1 MKQRR
6 IHEHCLCLEIVN
18 FYPEQSHLR
27 CDSWLRLQLLE
38 NFYFHGTLAFVFLS
52 KLTFCKSAAVIN
64 HKFQGYADTSQYS
77 EAVPQRCSANMQRI
91 YRRTSMH
98 MCGFHKFEQRVWV
111 FSKFAAYLQDTILPF
126 CQKTSGGLFLNI
138 LFIVFTA
145 NFQFHQFCN
154 TGKRELACLYFSQ
167 AN

>member
-6 IHEHCLCLEIVN
+6 IHEHCLRLEVVK

-27 CDSWLRLQLLE
+27 CGSWLRLQLLE
-38 NFYFHGTLAFVFLS
+38 NFYFHGTLVSVFIR

-98 MCGFHKFEQRVWV
+98 MCGFHKLNSKLGCSVNLLHICRRPYCYFVRKPLGDCFWIF
-111 FSKFAAYLQDTILPF
+111 FSL
-126 CQKTSGGLFLNI
+126 
-138 LFIVFTA
+138 
-145 NFQFHQFCN
+145 
-154 TGKRELACLYFSQ
+154 FSQ
-167 AN
+167 LIFNFICFVIQVKENSLLIFQLG

>member
-1 MKQRR
+1 MKQRQ
-6 IHEHCLCLEIVN
+6 IHEHCLCLEVVN
-18 FYPEQSHLR
+18 FYPKQSHLR

-38 NFYFHGTLAFVFLS
+38 NFYFHGTLVFVFLR

-98 MCGFHKFEQRVWV
+98 MCGFHKFKQQVRVLR
-111 FSKFAAYLQDTILPF
+111 KFAAYLQETILLF
-126 CQKTSGGLFLNI
+126 CQKTSGGLFLDI
-138 LFIVFTA
+138 LFIVFTT
-145 NFQFHQFCN
+145 N
-154 TGKRELACLYFSQ
+154 L
-167 AN
+167 